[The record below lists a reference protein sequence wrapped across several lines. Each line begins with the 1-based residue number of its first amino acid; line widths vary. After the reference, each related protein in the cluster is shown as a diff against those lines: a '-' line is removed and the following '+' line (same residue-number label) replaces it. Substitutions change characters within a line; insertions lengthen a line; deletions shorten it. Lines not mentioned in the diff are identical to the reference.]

1 MNPILVWRTDLCFI
15 LRTFKSSTIPSSPP
29 SLLSTKHQVV
39 SIILTQTT
47 APNSRSSLI
56 HQLLGVTLV
65 VAAVSL
71 QHKSVTGVFVQ
82 AQQLGRRIPLLV
94 CSLFQ
99 FSLVLHSAHLS
110 GVRYLLC
117 LQVTESVY
125 RLQQYL
131 NYGYSIA

>member
-1 MNPILVWRTDLCFI
+1 MNPIPVWRTDLCFI
-15 LRTFKSSTIPSSPP
+15 LRTFESSIPSSPP
-29 SLLSTKHQVV
+29 SRLSTKHQVV

-82 AQQLGRRIPLLV
+82 AHQLGRSIPLLV

-125 RLQQYL
+125 RTAVPQLRI
-131 NYGYSIA
+131 YSIA